1 MAVLQQMPNTEA
13 NGLISIAT
21 DQPVATVIQQI
32 KQLLNEQDVAV
43 FALVDHGAA
52 AQKAGLALR
61 DTQVILFGNP
71 AVGTLLMQD
80 FRPIALEL
88 PLKLLVYS
96 EEDTTY
102 IQYRLL
108 SSQANVYGF
117 EPDAPIIQKLDVFI
131 TKLAESAAKLIP

>member
-1 MAVLQQMPNTEA
+1 MNKADT
-13 NGLISIAT
+13 NGVISRET
-21 DQPVATVIQQI
+21 
-32 KQLLNEQDVAV
+32 KQSVAV
-43 FALVDHGAA
+43 TIQRIQRLLDEQGVNVFGVVDHGAA
-52 AQKAGLALR
+52 AQKADLEL
-61 DTQVILFGNP
+61 DETQVILFGNP

-96 EEDTTY
+96 EGCSTR

-117 EPDAPIIQKLDVFI
+117 DPNTPIIKKLDLFI
-131 TKLAESAAKLIP
+131 TKLAQSAADDTP

>member
-1 MAVLQQMPNTEA
+1 MSKTDT

-21 DQPVATVIQQI
+21 
-32 KQLLNEQDVAV
+32 EQSVAV
-43 FALVDHGAA
+43 TIKRIERLLVEQGVNVFGLVDHGAA
-52 AQKAGLALR
+52 AQKAHLEL
-61 DTQVILFGNP
+61 DETQVILFGNP

-88 PLKLLVYS
+88 PLKLLVYT
-96 EEDTTY
+96 EECMTH

-117 EPDAPIIQKLDVFI
+117 DPNAPIIQKLDLFI
-131 TKLAESAAKLIP
+131 TKLAQSAIDDTP